1 MEGKTLVRTKPK
13 VKTMKIQT
21 LFVLFAVLALS
32 NCTNQTS
39 ADIVID
45 DFSTA
50 GVSSLEVTDVVRTA
64 SQITTST
71 DQSILGDEREE
82 VLDLVIAT
90 TTGTADYTVNTS
102 DNLFVISQGV
112 DIGLTGSLTYNNIA
126 NFDLTDGG
134 VNDQL
139 TLDVRSDFPLAL
151 VDELTVSATSGTD
164 SFSVDVTIP
173 PNTGS
178 GIVNIAFADFDSVD
192 FTDIDELQ
200 LNFDFT
206 EANGLG
212 RDVDLSFFAATSSVP
227 EPSSLTVLGLISG
240 VCLLRRRR

>member
-50 GVSSLEVTDVVRTA
+50 GVSSLTVTEVGTA
-64 SQITTST
+64 SQITTTT

-82 VLDLVIAT
+82 VLNFVVG
-90 TTGTADYTVNTS
+90 TGSANYTVNTS
-102 DNLFVISQGV
+102 DSLFVISQGV
-112 DIGLTGSLTYNNIA
+112 GVGLTGSLTYNNIA

-139 TLDVRSDFPLAL
+139 TLDVRSDIPFALA
-151 VDELTVSATSGTD
+151 DELTVSATSGTD

-206 EANGLG
+206 RANGLG

>member
-50 GVSSLEVTDVVRTA
+50 GVSSLTVTEVGTA
-64 SQITTST
+64 SQITTTT

-82 VLDLVIAT
+82 VLNFVVG
-90 TTGTADYTVNTS
+90 TGSANYTVNTS

-112 DIGLTGSLTYNNIA
+112 GVGLTGSLTYNNIA

-139 TLDVRSDFPLAL
+139 TLDVRSDIPFALA
-151 VDELTVSATSGTD
+151 DELTVSATSGTD

-206 EANGLG
+206 RANGLG

>member
-50 GVSSLEVTDVVRTA
+50 GVSSLTVTEVGTA
-64 SQITTST
+64 SQITTTT

-82 VLDLVIAT
+82 VLNFVVG
-90 TTGTADYTVNTS
+90 TGSANYTVNTS

-112 DIGLTGSLTYNNIA
+112 GVGLTGSLTYNNIA

-139 TLDVRSDFPLAL
+139 TLDVRSDIPFAL

-206 EANGLG
+206 RANGLG

>member
-82 VLDLVIAT
+82 VLNFVVG
-90 TTGTADYTVNTS
+90 TGSANYTVNTS

-112 DIGLTGSLTYNNIA
+112 GVGLTGSLTYNNIA

-139 TLDVRSDFPLAL
+139 TLDVRSDIPFALA
-151 VDELTVSATSGTD
+151 DELTVSATSGTD

>member
-82 VLDLVIAT
+82 VLNFVVG
-90 TTGTADYTVNTS
+90 TGSANYTVNTS
-102 DNLFVISQGV
+102 DSLFVISQGV
-112 DIGLTGSLTYNNIA
+112 GVGLTGSLTYNNIA
-126 NFDLTDGG
+126 DFDLTDGG

-139 TLDVRSDFPLAL
+139 TLDVRSDIPFALA
-151 VDELTVSATSGTD
+151 DELTVSATSGTD

-206 EANGLG
+206 RANGLG

>member
-50 GVSSLEVTDVVRTA
+50 GVSSLTVTEVGTA
-64 SQITTST
+64 SQVTTTT

-82 VLDLVIAT
+82 VLNFVVG
-90 TTGTADYTVNTS
+90 TGSANYTVNTS
-102 DNLFVISQGV
+102 DSLFVISQGV
-112 DIGLTGSLTYNNIA
+112 GVGLTGSLTYNNIA
-126 NFDLTDGG
+126 DFDLTDGG

-173 PNTGS
+173 LNTGS

>member
-50 GVSSLEVTDVVRTA
+50 GVSSLTVTEVGTA
-64 SQITTST
+64 SQITTTT

-82 VLDLVIAT
+82 VLNFVVG
-90 TTGTADYTVNTS
+90 TGSANYTVNTS

-112 DIGLTGSLTYNNIA
+112 GVGLTGSLTYNNIA

-139 TLDVRSDFPLAL
+139 TLDVRSDIPFAL

-206 EANGLG
+206 GAIGLG
-212 RDVDLSFFAATSSVP
+212 RDVNLSFFAATSSVP

>member
-50 GVSSLEVTDVVRTA
+50 GVSSLTVTEVGTA
-64 SQITTST
+64 SQVTTTT

-82 VLDLVIAT
+82 VLNFVVG
-90 TTGTADYTVNTS
+90 TGSANYTVNTS

-139 TLDVRSDFPLAL
+139 TLDVRSDIPFALA
-151 VDELTVSATSGTD
+151 DELTVSATSGTD

>member
-50 GVSSLEVTDVVRTA
+50 GVSSLTVTEVGTA
-64 SQITTST
+64 SQITTTT

-82 VLDLVIAT
+82 VLNFVVG
-90 TTGTADYTVNTS
+90 TGSANYTVNTS

-112 DIGLTGSLTYNNIA
+112 GVGLTGSLTYNNIA

-139 TLDVRSDFPLAL
+139 TLDVRSDIPFALA
-151 VDELTVSATSGTD
+151 DELTVSATSGTD

-206 EANGLG
+206 GANGLG

>member
-50 GVSSLEVTDVVRTA
+50 GVSSLTVTEVGTA
-64 SQITTST
+64 SQITTTT

-82 VLDLVIAT
+82 VLNFVVG
-90 TTGTADYTVNTS
+90 TGSANYTVNTS

-112 DIGLTGSLTYNNIA
+112 GVGLTGSLTYNNIA

-139 TLDVRSDFPLAL
+139 TLDVRSDIPFALA
-151 VDELTVSATSGTD
+151 DELTVSATSGTD

>member
-50 GVSSLEVTDVVRTA
+50 GVSSLTVTEVGTA
-64 SQITTST
+64 SQITTTT

-82 VLDLVIAT
+82 VLNFVVG
-90 TTGTADYTVNTS
+90 TGSANYTVNTS

-112 DIGLTGSLTYNNIA
+112 GVGLTGSLTYNNIA

-139 TLDVRSDFPLAL
+139 TLDVRSDIPFALA
-151 VDELTVSATSGTD
+151 DELTVSATSGTD

-206 EANGLG
+206 GASGLG
-212 RDVDLSFFAATSSVP
+212 RDVNLSFFAATSSVP

>member
-50 GVSSLEVTDVVRTA
+50 GVSSLTVTEVGTA
-64 SQITTST
+64 SQITTTT

-82 VLDLVIAT
+82 VLNFVVG
-90 TTGTADYTVNTS
+90 TGSANYTVNTS
-102 DNLFVISQGV
+102 DSLFVISQGV
-112 DIGLTGSLTYNNIA
+112 GVGLTGSLTYNNIA
-126 NFDLTDGG
+126 DFDLTDGG

-139 TLDVRSDFPLAL
+139 TLDVRSDIPFALA
-151 VDELTVSATSGTD
+151 DELTVSATSGTD